1 MFIELLLC
9 SRHFLELE
17 DTEAD
22 KKSKAFAL
30 QVLKFQ
36 RGIRRTTEREME
48 VQARKRMSQG
58 VAMEPEG

>member
-17 DTEAD
+17 DTAAD

-36 RGIRRTTEREME
+36 RGIRQAMEREME
-48 VQARKRMSQG
+48 I
-58 VAMEPEG
+58 

>member
-22 KKSKAFAL
+22 MKSKAFAH

-36 RGIRRTTEREME
+36 RGIRQTTEREME